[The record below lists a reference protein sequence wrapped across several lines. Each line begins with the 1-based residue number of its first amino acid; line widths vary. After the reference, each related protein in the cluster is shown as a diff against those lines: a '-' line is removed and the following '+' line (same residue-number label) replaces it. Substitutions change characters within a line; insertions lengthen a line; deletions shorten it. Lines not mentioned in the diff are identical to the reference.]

1 MKQNFGLNSFQESAK
16 VARILGN
23 IRGPATEWNSFVAC
37 LPFVLLR
44 MFLNLEHLG
53 LAVRDL
59 PGATALYTRLLGAAP
74 YKTEH
79 VESEAVDT
87 VFFQV
92 GGSKIELLAGTS
104 PDSAITKFLDKKPE
118 GIHHV
123 AFEVADIEAE
133 MARLRAEGFTLLNE
147 APKRGADNKLV
158 CFVHPKSAGGVLVE
172 LCQEIK

>member
-1 MKQNFGLNSFQESAK
+1 
-16 VARILGN
+16 
-23 IRGPATEWNSFVAC
+23 
-37 LPFVLLR
+37 
-44 MFLNLEHLG
+44 MFLHLEHLG

-59 PGATALYTRLLGAAP
+59 PAAAALYTRLLGQAP

-79 VESEAVDT
+79 VASEAVDT

-104 PDSAITKFLDKKPE
+104 PESAITRFLEKKPE

-133 MARLRAEGFTLLNE
+133 MARLRAEGFQLLND
-147 APKRGADNKLV
+147 APKHGADNKLV

-172 LCQEIK
+172 LCQSIRP